1 MNDICYEY
9 LYYILVVYLD
19 QILVYSKDLVEYT
32 KYVQTPS
39 PSPTPWTCL
48 LCKLGLVISTNG
60 VSKNLKKVEALFD
73 WQTP

>member
-1 MNDICYEY
+1 MVYHNTNRNNKVPTYMNDICYEY

-39 PSPTPWTCL
+39 PSPTP
-48 LCKLGLVISTNG
+48 
-60 VSKNLKKVEALFD
+60 
-73 WQTP
+73 

>member
-32 KYVQTPS
+32 KYV
-39 PSPTPWTCL
+39 
-48 LCKLGLVISTNG
+48 
-60 VSKNLKKVEALFD
+60 
-73 WQTP
+73 